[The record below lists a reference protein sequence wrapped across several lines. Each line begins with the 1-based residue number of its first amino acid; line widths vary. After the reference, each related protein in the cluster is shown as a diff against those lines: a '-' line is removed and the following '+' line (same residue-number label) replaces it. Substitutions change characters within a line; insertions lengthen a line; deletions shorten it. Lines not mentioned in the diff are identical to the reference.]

1 LPATDAKLVVPLKEV
16 AESLAE
22 TAIEEVSA

>member
-1 LPATDAKLVVPLKEV
+1 MNKFKTE

-22 TAIEEVSA
+22 TAICMQTVYFGQ